1 MASIQDRMYP
11 LAAVAAAVVALA
23 TVAVAVPSVSVVSHQ
38 VLFVSY
44 KFFRPANDNT
54 PTAN

>member
-23 TVAVAVPSVSVVSHQ
+23 TVAVAVPSVSVVSH
-38 VLFVSY
+38 LFDSRKVFY
-44 KFFRPANDNT
+44 NIGIYIYI
-54 PTAN
+54 